1 MGDDLR
7 WILIVFTSKMFQDEL
22 EASKDEA
29 AREAKRVQ
37 LFQAEMELVQSAE
50 QRLKEETAALRERNV
65 QLELE
70 RSEVARKLDVHV
82 EEHEAYVQRME
93 SKFRVVAVNPV
104 PRTASDVTLNSPKK
118 NERVQHRTR
127 PLTKNN
133 LTTTEAA
140 CPPRAEPDSPKRDC
154 F

>member
-70 RSEVARKLDVHV
+70 RSEEARKLDVHV
-82 EEHEAYVQRME
+82 EDHEAYVQQME
-93 SKFRVVAVNPV
+93 FKLKSISVSHFENQRSNQSHSNGE
-104 PRTASDVTLNSPKK
+104 THNS
-118 NERVQHRTR
+118 T
-127 PLTKNN
+127 
-133 LTTTEAA
+133 
-140 CPPRAEPDSPKRDC
+140 
-154 F
+154 

>member
-118 NERVQHRTR
+118 TNVSNTGH
-127 PLTKNN
+127 
-133 LTTTEAA
+133 AH
-140 CPPRAEPDSPKRDC
+140 
-154 F
+154 